1 MAGSGLAL
9 VLQRRWRSWLP
20 RAAFL
25 QQRGV
30 DGAMVV
36 LLMTIR
42 ANVCL
47 GHHGGANGGIHA
59 KAPNSTMVVSG
70 W

>member
-1 MAGSGLAL
+1 MV
-9 VLQRRWRSWLP
+9 VLLMTS
-20 RAAFL
+20 
-25 QQRGV
+25 
-30 DGAMVV
+30 AMVV